1 MRWNKFTLKTRSEVE
16 DIVISTLAEAGVE
29 GVEIEDKVPLTEQD
43 KQQMFVDILPDG
55 PADDGIAYLNFY
67 LDEKEDKEE
76 LLANV
81 KDALEELRM
90 FVDIGEG
97 TITESQTEDKDWINN
112 WKQYFH
118 QFYVDDIL
126 IIPSWE
132 EVKPE
137 DKDKMIIHI
146 DPGTAFGTGMHE
158 TTQLCMRQLK
168 KYVKDGMEILD
179 VGTGSGILSIAA
191 LKLGA
196 GHAVGTDLDPCAIS
210 ATRENL
216 EANQIPEGSMDVM
229 IGNIIDDKAVQ
240 DQVGYEKYDIVTA
253 NILADVLIP
262 LTPVICHQMK
272 PGALYI
278 TSGILDVKEDVVVKA
293 VKDAGLEVLEVTHQ
307 GEWVSVTARNQAS
320 DRRKIMYD
328 FFADSSAIGEK
339 EIIIRGSDLNHMKN
353 VLRLQIGEQI
363 CIHEES
369 TGKEYRCEIAGYEKD
384 VAHLHIMWVEEANRE
399 LPSKIYLFQGLPKGD
414 KMELIIQKAVE
425 LGVYEII
432 PVATKRAVVKL
443 DAKKAEAKQKRWQSI
458 AESAAKQSRR
468 NIIPHIHEVVK
479 FGQAVDYAKNL
490 DITLIPYELA
500 EDMEKTKQIFE
511 TIQPGQSIGIFIG
524 PEGGFDESEIALA
537 QENGISPIT
546 LGKRILRTETAGMAV
561 LSVLMF
567 QLEGRE

>member
-1 MRWNKFTLKTRSEVE
+1 MYHFFVE
-16 DIVISTLAEAGVE
+16 PGQVHEDY
-29 GVEIEDKVPLTEQD
+29 VEIL
-43 KQQMFVDILPDG
+43 G
-55 PADDGIAYLNFY
+55 G
-67 LDEKEDKEE
+67 
-76 LLANV
+76 
-81 KDALEELRM
+81 
-90 FVDIGEG
+90 
-97 TITESQTEDKDWINN
+97 
-112 WKQYFH
+112 
-118 QFYVDDIL
+118 
-126 IIPSWE
+126 
-132 EVKPE
+132 
-137 DKDKMIIHI
+137 
-146 DPGTAFGTGMHE
+146 
-158 TTQLCMRQLK
+158 
-168 KYVKDGMEILD
+168 D
-179 VGTGSGILSIAA
+179 V
-191 LKLGA
+191 
-196 GHAVGTDLDPCAIS
+196 
-210 ATRENL
+210 
-216 EANQIPEGSMDVM
+216 
-229 IGNIIDDKAVQ
+229 
-240 DQVGYEKYDIVTA
+240 
-253 NILADVLIP
+253 
-262 LTPVICHQMK
+262 
-272 PGALYI
+272 
-278 TSGILDVKEDVVVKA
+278 
-293 VKDAGLEVLEVTHQ
+293 
-307 GEWVSVTARNQAS
+307 
-320 DRRKIMYD
+320 
-328 FFADSSAIGEK
+328 
-339 EIIIRGSDLNHMKN
+339 NHMKN

-500 EDMEKTKQIFE
+500 EGTRRILSG
-511 TIQPGQSIGIFIG
+511 IQPGQKVAVFIG

>member
-1 MRWNKFTLKTRSEVE
+1 
-16 DIVISTLAEAGVE
+16 
-29 GVEIEDKVPLTEQD
+29 
-43 KQQMFVDILPDG
+43 
-55 PADDGIAYLNFY
+55 
-67 LDEKEDKEE
+67 
-76 LLANV
+76 
-81 KDALEELRM
+81 
-90 FVDIGEG
+90 
-97 TITESQTEDKDWINN
+97 
-112 WKQYFH
+112 
-118 QFYVDDIL
+118 
-126 IIPSWE
+126 
-132 EVKPE
+132 
-137 DKDKMIIHI
+137 
-146 DPGTAFGTGMHE
+146 
-158 TTQLCMRQLK
+158 
-168 KYVKDGMEILD
+168 
-179 VGTGSGILSIAA
+179 
-191 LKLGA
+191 
-196 GHAVGTDLDPCAIS
+196 
-210 ATRENL
+210 
-216 EANQIPEGSMDVM
+216 
-229 IGNIIDDKAVQ
+229 
-240 DQVGYEKYDIVTA
+240 
-253 NILADVLIP
+253 
-262 LTPVICHQMK
+262 
-272 PGALYI
+272 
-278 TSGILDVKEDVVVKA
+278 
-293 VKDAGLEVLEVTHQ
+293 
-307 GEWVSVTARNQAS
+307 
-320 DRRKIMYD
+320 MYD

-524 PEGGFDESEIALA
+524 PEGGFDPEEIRLA
-537 QENGISPIT
+537 TEAGIQPIT
-546 LGKRILRTETAGMAV
+546 LGKRILRTETAGFTTIAW
-561 LSVLMF
+561 LMY
-567 QLEGRE
+567 QLEN

>member
-1 MRWNKFTLKTRSEVE
+1 
-16 DIVISTLAEAGVE
+16 
-29 GVEIEDKVPLTEQD
+29 
-43 KQQMFVDILPDG
+43 
-55 PADDGIAYLNFY
+55 
-67 LDEKEDKEE
+67 
-76 LLANV
+76 
-81 KDALEELRM
+81 
-90 FVDIGEG
+90 
-97 TITESQTEDKDWINN
+97 
-112 WKQYFH
+112 
-118 QFYVDDIL
+118 
-126 IIPSWE
+126 
-132 EVKPE
+132 
-137 DKDKMIIHI
+137 
-146 DPGTAFGTGMHE
+146 
-158 TTQLCMRQLK
+158 
-168 KYVKDGMEILD
+168 
-179 VGTGSGILSIAA
+179 
-191 LKLGA
+191 
-196 GHAVGTDLDPCAIS
+196 
-210 ATRENL
+210 
-216 EANQIPEGSMDVM
+216 
-229 IGNIIDDKAVQ
+229 
-240 DQVGYEKYDIVTA
+240 
-253 NILADVLIP
+253 
-262 LTPVICHQMK
+262 
-272 PGALYI
+272 
-278 TSGILDVKEDVVVKA
+278 
-293 VKDAGLEVLEVTHQ
+293 
-307 GEWVSVTARNQAS
+307 
-320 DRRKIMYD
+320 MYD

-524 PEGGFDESEIALA
+524 PEGGFDPEEIRLA
-537 QENGISPIT
+537 TEAGIQPIT
-546 LGKRILRTETAGMAV
+546 LGKRILRTETAGFTTIAW
-561 LSVLMF
+561 LMY
-567 QLEGRE
+567 QLEK

>member
-1 MRWNKFTLKTRSEVE
+1 
-16 DIVISTLAEAGVE
+16 
-29 GVEIEDKVPLTEQD
+29 
-43 KQQMFVDILPDG
+43 
-55 PADDGIAYLNFY
+55 
-67 LDEKEDKEE
+67 
-76 LLANV
+76 
-81 KDALEELRM
+81 
-90 FVDIGEG
+90 
-97 TITESQTEDKDWINN
+97 
-112 WKQYFH
+112 
-118 QFYVDDIL
+118 
-126 IIPSWE
+126 
-132 EVKPE
+132 
-137 DKDKMIIHI
+137 
-146 DPGTAFGTGMHE
+146 
-158 TTQLCMRQLK
+158 
-168 KYVKDGMEILD
+168 
-179 VGTGSGILSIAA
+179 
-191 LKLGA
+191 
-196 GHAVGTDLDPCAIS
+196 
-210 ATRENL
+210 
-216 EANQIPEGSMDVM
+216 
-229 IGNIIDDKAVQ
+229 
-240 DQVGYEKYDIVTA
+240 
-253 NILADVLIP
+253 
-262 LTPVICHQMK
+262 
-272 PGALYI
+272 
-278 TSGILDVKEDVVVKA
+278 
-293 VKDAGLEVLEVTHQ
+293 
-307 GEWVSVTARNQAS
+307 
-320 DRRKIMYD
+320 MYD

-524 PEGGFDESEIALA
+524 PEGGFDEDEIGKAIEA
-537 QENGISPIT
+537 GMQPIT
-546 LGKRILRTETAGMAV
+546 LGKRILRTETAGMTV
-561 LSVLMF
+561 LSILMYH
-567 QLEGRE
+567 LE

>member
-1 MRWNKFTLKTRSEVE
+1 
-16 DIVISTLAEAGVE
+16 
-29 GVEIEDKVPLTEQD
+29 
-43 KQQMFVDILPDG
+43 
-55 PADDGIAYLNFY
+55 
-67 LDEKEDKEE
+67 
-76 LLANV
+76 
-81 KDALEELRM
+81 
-90 FVDIGEG
+90 
-97 TITESQTEDKDWINN
+97 
-112 WKQYFH
+112 
-118 QFYVDDIL
+118 
-126 IIPSWE
+126 
-132 EVKPE
+132 
-137 DKDKMIIHI
+137 
-146 DPGTAFGTGMHE
+146 
-158 TTQLCMRQLK
+158 
-168 KYVKDGMEILD
+168 
-179 VGTGSGILSIAA
+179 
-191 LKLGA
+191 
-196 GHAVGTDLDPCAIS
+196 
-210 ATRENL
+210 
-216 EANQIPEGSMDVM
+216 
-229 IGNIIDDKAVQ
+229 
-240 DQVGYEKYDIVTA
+240 
-253 NILADVLIP
+253 
-262 LTPVICHQMK
+262 
-272 PGALYI
+272 
-278 TSGILDVKEDVVVKA
+278 
-293 VKDAGLEVLEVTHQ
+293 
-307 GEWVSVTARNQAS
+307 
-320 DRRKIMYD
+320 MYD

-524 PEGGFDESEIALA
+524 PEGGFDESEIVLA
-537 QENGISPIT
+537 QENAISPIT